1 MQALLPLGADIGAL
15 LKTRGQTIGISESS
29 TGGLISAALLAPAG
43 ASAWYRGGGIIYAA
57 PAFRGLMRLER
68 KDMEGLRS
76 ATEPYAA
83 LMARTI
89 QQRVRADWGLSETG
103 AAGPAGNPYGD
114 AAGHCCMGLAGPDGD
129 TLSWTL
135 ETGDSDRV
143 ANMLRFAEFAL
154 LHLRDTLRQG
164 ADSLDTAAHD
174 V

>member
-1 MQALLPLGADIGAL
+1 
-15 LKTRGQTIGISESS
+15 
-29 TGGLISAALLAPAG
+29 
-43 ASAWYRGGGIIYAA
+43 
-57 PAFRGLMRLER
+57 
-68 KDMEGLRS
+68 
-76 ATEPYAA
+76 
-83 LMARTI
+83 
-89 QQRVRADWGLSETG
+89 
-103 AAGPAGNPYGD
+103 
-114 AAGHCCMGLAGPDGD
+114 MGLAGPDGD